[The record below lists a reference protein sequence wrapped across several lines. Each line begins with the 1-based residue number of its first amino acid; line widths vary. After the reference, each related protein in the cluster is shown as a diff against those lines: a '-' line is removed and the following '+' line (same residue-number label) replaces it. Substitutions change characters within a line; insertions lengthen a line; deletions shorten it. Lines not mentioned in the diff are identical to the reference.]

1 MRDAEDRLNKNQQNQ
16 RDAEDTSERL
26 YKLAICA
33 KNASAA
39 YMFLRQELEHKS
51 LEFGEEY
58 LKVTDAQNVEI
69 NLWTGLIDLKD
80 KVYSTDYISTRDRSL
95 HQILNLLTL
104 DDTVFMRSGFFESAE
119 TRIKDAITRKLGE
132 DAVEKLA
139 AGKFG
144 LAIDDGEMVFDG

>member
-1 MRDAEDRLNKNQQNQ
+1 
-16 RDAEDTSERL
+16 
-26 YKLAICA
+26 
-33 KNASAA
+33 
-39 YMFLRQELEHKS
+39 MFLRQELEHKS